1 MNYRQLII
9 DENEKMR
16 QAESQQQ
23 HRDKDGWKWLNLND
37 KEGIRIFAECMK
49 LDNIEEE
56 NEKFKQKCASI
67 QKWRNEEWVR
77 EREYRKL
84 MGETFY
90 ECKE

>member
-37 KEGIRIFAECMK
+37 KEGIRIFAECMR

-56 NEKFKQKCASI
+56 NEKFKQKNWRTDTRWCA
-67 QKWRNEEWVR
+67 RH
-77 EREYRKL
+77 ERFIMQSDAIRTVKH
-84 MGETFY
+84 
-90 ECKE
+90 

>member
-1 MNYRQLII
+1 MNYRQLVI
-9 DENEKMR
+9 DENERMLQTER
-16 QAESQQQ
+16 QEY
-23 HRDKDGWKWLNLND
+23 RDKDGWKWLNLND

-56 NEKFKQKCASI
+56 NEKLKKKCENI
-67 QKWRNEEWVR
+67 QKWRHEEWVR
-77 EREYRKL
+77 DREYRKL

>member
-9 DENEKMR
+9 DENERMR

-23 HRDKDGWKWLNLND
+23 NRDKDGWKWLKLND

-56 NEKFKQKCASI
+56 NEKLKQKCASI
-67 QKWRNEEWVR
+67 QKWRHEEWVR
-77 EREYRKL
+77 DREYRKL

>member
-1 MNYRQLII
+1 MNYRQLVI
-9 DENEKMR
+9 DENERMLQTER
-16 QAESQQQ
+16 QE

-49 LDNIEEE
+49 LDKIEEE
-56 NEKFKQKCASI
+56 NEKLKKKCENI
-67 QKWRNEEWVR
+67 QKWRYEEWVR
-77 EREYRKL
+77 DREYRKL